1 MAERERAL
9 LEEIASTDREQ
20 QGAAYRELL
29 ELTSKPVDWAY
40 QVWDQLFAALR
51 SRDNRL
57 RSIAAQLIS
66 NLAARSDPEGRI
78 LKKLPDL
85 LAVTHDEK
93 FVTARHALQSL
104 WVIGL
109 AGDAQRAVIVESF
122 ATRFDEADLEKN
134 GRLVRYD
141 IIEALRKL
149 FNKTGDDAIQRR
161 SLELIATELDEKH
174 RKKYSAV
181 WRDRLD
187 ARR

>member
-1 MAERERAL
+1 MGEREQAL

-20 QGAAYRELL
+20 QGTAYRELL
-29 ELTSKPVDWAY
+29 ELTSKRVDWAY
-40 QVWDQLFAALR
+40 QAWDQLFAALR

-66 NLAARSDPEGRI
+66 NLAARSDPEVRI
-78 LKKLPDL
+78 LKELPDL

-104 WVIGL
+104 WIIGL
-109 AGDAQRAVIVESF
+109 AGDAQRSVIVKSF
-122 ATRFDEADLEKN
+122 ATRFDEAGSEKN

-141 IIEALRKL
+141 IIEALGKL
-149 FNKTGDDAIQRR
+149 FNKTRDEAIKRR
-161 SLELIATELDEKH
+161 SLQLIATEANEKH
-174 RKKYSAV
+174 GKKYSAV

-187 ARR
+187 AQR

>member
-1 MAERERAL
+1 ME
-9 LEEIASTDREQ
+9 
-20 QGAAYRELL
+20 
-29 ELTSKPVDWAY
+29 
-40 QVWDQLFAALR
+40 
-51 SRDNRL
+51 
-57 RSIAAQLIS
+57 
-66 NLAARSDPEGRI
+66 
-78 LKKLPDL
+78 LPDL

-109 AGDAQRAVIVESF
+109 AGDAQRSVIVESF
-122 ATRFDEADLEKN
+122 ATRFDEAGSEKN

-149 FNKTGDDAIQRR
+149 FNKTGDDAIERR